1 MLASLSYCIKMF
13 NKYVYTMIII
23 LMHDSSIVF
32 MLIPPKLVL
41 LVAVNLQLRG
51 KKRPV
56 IIPASRIVCF
66 IQRAMVSLETPL
78 YGFAVVIKIP

>member
-1 MLASLSYCIKMF
+1 MF
-13 NKYVYTMIII
+13 NTYVYTMIII

-32 MLIPPKLVL
+32 MLILPKLVL

-56 IIPASRIVCF
+56 IIPTSRIVCF

-78 YGFAVVIKIP
+78 YGFAVVIEIPW